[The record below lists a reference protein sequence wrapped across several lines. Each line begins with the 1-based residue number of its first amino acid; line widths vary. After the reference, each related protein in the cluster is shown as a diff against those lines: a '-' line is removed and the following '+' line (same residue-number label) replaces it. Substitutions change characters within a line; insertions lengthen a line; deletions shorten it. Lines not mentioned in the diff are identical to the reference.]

1 MFQLFIK
8 GGPVMY
14 LLFLCSFAGI
24 YIIAEKILYLKANNI
39 DSNYALEKIKN
50 RLVSSGKE
58 QTLRDLR
65 TERKLMLQVLASAIK
80 FSDLQKNTIEE
91 AIKEVTY
98 RELPKLEKNMNILS
112 SIITVAPILGLLGTV
127 LGLMDV
133 FNVISGGN
141 LGDAAA
147 LSSGIAEALITT
159 VTGLSIAIPFIF
171 LNQFLAHKIEVF
183 ILDTERLVNEVIVFC
198 STHQGVKP

>member
-1 MFQLFIK
+1 MWQLFIK

-14 LLFLCSFAGI
+14 LLFFCSLVGV
-24 YIIAEKILYLKANNI
+24 YIIVEKLLYLKVNCIENEYI
-39 DSNYALEKIKN
+39 TDKIKN
-50 RLVSSGKE
+50 RLVTSGRE
-58 QTLRDLR
+58 QTLRELR
-65 TERKLMLQVLASAIK
+65 TERKLMLRVLSSAIK
-80 FSDLQKNTIEE
+80 FAGSNREAVEE
-91 AIKEVTY
+91 GVKEVTY
-98 RELPKLEKNMNILS
+98 QEIPKLEKNMNILS

-147 LSSGIAEALITT
+147 LSAGIAEALITT

-171 LNQFLAHKIEVF
+171 LNQYLSYRIEIF
-183 ILDTERLVNEVIVFC
+183 ILTTERLVNQMISFC
-198 STHQGVKP
+198 NTHGGVKP

>member
-1 MFQLFIK
+1 
-8 GGPVMY
+8 MY
-14 LLFLCSFAGI
+14 LLLLCSFAGV
-24 YIIAEKILYLKANNI
+24 YIIVEKILYIKSNVI
-39 DSNYALEKIKN
+39 DSNYAIDKIKN
-50 RLVSSGKE
+50 RLVSIGKE
-58 QTLRDLR
+58 QTLRELR
-65 TERKLMLQVLASAIK
+65 TDRRLMLQVISSAIK
-80 FSDLQKNTIEE
+80 YSDLPKDMIQE

-98 RELPKLEKNMNILS
+98 RELPKLEKNMNVLS
-112 SIITVAPILGLLGTV
+112 SIITVAPIMGLLGTV

-171 LNQFLAHKIEVF
+171 LNQFLMHKIEVF
-183 ILDTERLVNEVIVFC
+183 VLETERLINEIIVF
-198 STHQGVKP
+198 STTHKGVKP

>member
-1 MFQLFIK
+1 MFQLLVK

-14 LLFLCSFAGI
+14 LLLLCSFAGV
-24 YIIAEKILYLKANNI
+24 YIIVEKILYIKSNVI
-39 DSNYALEKIKN
+39 DSNYAIDKIKN
-50 RLVSSGKE
+50 RLVSIGKE
-58 QTLRDLR
+58 QTLRELR
-65 TERKLMLQVLASAIK
+65 TDRRLMLQVISSAIK
-80 FSDLQKNTIEE
+80 YSDLPKDMIQE

-98 RELPKLEKNMNILS
+98 RELPKLEKNMNVLS
-112 SIITVAPILGLLGTV
+112 SIITVAPIMGLLGTV

-171 LNQFLAHKIEVF
+171 LNQFLMHKIEVF
-183 ILDTERLVNEVIVFC
+183 VLETERLINEIIVF
-198 STHQGVKP
+198 STTHKGVKP